1 MSRSILGRC
10 YVDLVWWLLA
20 LAALSAVRCL
30 VAEPART
37 GPERK
42 LNFQRY
48 GGSYFERNDTGLTA
62 QTSYLVFTSQAQ
74 FDKIFGPAPTMGRN
88 NFLPNN
94 TFSTKMVFATIA
106 RGHFLRT
113 YDDPKVTTKNGT
125 VYVWYKVKD
134 AQQASA
140 TFASPL
146 ILAVDKGQY
155 SEIIFMENGTRVGAA
170 TFPKTN

>member
-1 MSRSILGRC
+1 MKRILWI
-10 YVDLVWWLLA
+10 VTAMMLNF
-20 LAALSAVRCL
+20 
-30 VAEPART
+30 VAHAFSTDATKT
-37 GPERK
+37 GPEPN
-42 LNFQRY
+42 LDFQRY
-48 GGSYFERNDTGLTA
+48 DRSYFERNDTGLTA

-94 TFSTKMVFATIA
+94 TFNTKVVFATIA

-113 YDDPKVTTKNGT
+113 YDHPNVTTKNGT

-155 SEIIFMENGTRVGAA
+155 SEIIFIENGKRVGAA
-170 TFPKTN
+170 TFPRIN